1 MEPGRLRRAIIPPN
15 GIAAWRYRFDAAP
28 RALLLRCAAR
38 SGSSGGGGSI
48 TASSALRDTF
58 EESVQRGIFPYDASV
73 APRAGADATR

>member
-1 MEPGRLRRAIIPPN
+1 
-15 GIAAWRYRFDAAP
+15 
-28 RALLLRCAAR
+28 LLLRCAAR